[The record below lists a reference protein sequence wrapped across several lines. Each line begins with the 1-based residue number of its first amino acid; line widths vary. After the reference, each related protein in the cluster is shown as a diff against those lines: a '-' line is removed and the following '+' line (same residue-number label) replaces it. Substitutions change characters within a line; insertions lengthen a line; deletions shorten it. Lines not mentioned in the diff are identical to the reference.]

1 MAPKVTFVVPC
12 YKLAHLLP
20 ECVNSILAQTY
31 RDFEILIMDDCSPDD
46 TPQVARSFSG
56 DPRVQHI
63 RNDPNLG
70 HLRNYNKGLK
80 MARGEYVWLMSADD
94 RLRSP
99 HILERY
105 VEVMEENPQVGYAF
119 CPGMA
124 LENGR
129 ETRVLPYSRHG
140 DKDAIFDG
148 REFLLKLLKGNFVLA
163 AAGMARKECYEKA
176 GYFPLDIPYAGD
188 WYIWLI
194 FALYYDVAYF
204 AEPMVDYRMHELTI
218 TTHFTQKEARVFTAD
233 GPSVLWRI
241 KQAAERAN
249 HKAVARRCEEYI
261 VDRYRYY
268 MMSQI
273 WKISPYTMTF
283 EDYEESLHRN
293 AVRQDEVAR
302 VGARV
307 NARLADGYCLH
318 REFDQALQFYKRALG
333 QDFWMPNAW
342 AKYVLLTLRL
352 GGVSVRARE
361 SLASLRRM
369 MTGASKT
376 DPLSQAK
383 QAGS

>member
-56 DPRVQHI
+56 DPRVLYI

-105 VEVMEENPQVGYAF
+105 VKVMEENPQVGYAF

-124 LENGR
+124 LENGH

-241 KQAAERAN
+241 KQAAERTN

-283 EDYEESLHRN
+283 EEYEESLHRN
-293 AVRQDEVAR
+293 AIRQDELAR

-318 REFDQALQFYKRALG
+318 REFDQALQFYKRGLG

-352 GGVSVRARE
+352 GGLSVRARE

-369 MTGASKT
+369 MTGASKP

-383 QAGS
+383 QAGG